1 VIMLSLS
8 LVSLNLISAPS
19 ISIEAK
25 TLWLLRSLPIDPS
38 KIMLAKALNHF
49 LVSESGILMVGIS
62 AMIFLP
68 ISVTAKL
75 LIFVIP
81 TLFNAFCAL
90 FGVYINLLL
99 PKFNWINETVAIK
112 QGMST
117 MICMFGSMGVVA
129 LYLLPYLLWL
139 FQYMSAAVYTLI
151 FAILLVVASF
161 IIYSYLTGKG
171 RERFEKLGQ

>member
-1 VIMLSLS
+1 MISLS
-8 LVSLNLISAPS
+8 LVGFNIISAPS

-25 TLWLLRSLPIDPS
+25 TLWLLRSLPVDPS
-38 KIMLAKALNHF
+38 KILIAKAWNHF
-49 LVSESGILMVGIS
+49 LVSEIGVLLVGIS

-68 ISVTAKL
+68 ISITAKL
-75 LIFVIP
+75 LAFVVP

-117 MICMFGSMGVVA
+117 MVCMFGSMGVVA

-139 FQYMSAAVYTLI
+139 VQYMSAAVYTLI
-151 FAILLVVASF
+151 FAIPLVVASF

-171 RERFEKLGQ
+171 RARFENLGQ